1 MPAKM
6 IVIIFILILGYS
18 SAYPA
23 NYYDA
28 MENPDLFGGD
38 MIVSDIQDRNAV
50 VNAKNLWPGGIIPY
64 VLDPGVDKIM
74 KFLLTRA
81 FNHYKKFTCIQ
92 FKPREEETD
101 YIRIFPG
108 KGCFAQVGKS
118 GGSQPVSL
126 GDNCAFEGVV
136 IHELGH
142 AIGFYH
148 EQNRSDR
155 DDFIKI
161 YWENIKEGSE
171 FQFKK
176 LMPHLNQLLTPF
188 DYNSIMLYGS
198 YTFSKDAR
206 GKLRTMEALDGS
218 LLQEPLL
225 KGKLSQ
231 RDIERIKKL
240 YKCP

>member
-1 MPAKM
+1 MVDDRLKFYLLINSYILETQAGFRNNKSSTEQ
-6 IVIIFILILGYS
+6 VIRFSQEVKDG
-18 SAYPA
+18 
-23 NYYDA
+23 
-28 MENPDLFGGD
+28 FHR
-38 MIVSDIQDRNAV
+38 IQSPLAV
-50 VNAKNLWPGGIIPY
+50 
-64 VLDPGVDKIM
+64 
-74 KFLLTRA
+74 
-81 FNHYKKFTCIQ
+81 
-92 FKPREEETD
+92 
-101 YIRIFPG
+101 
-108 KGCFAQVGKS
+108 CFAQVGKS